1 MEENNMIRTLNSRL
15 NLCEFCNKYSTFPI
29 CIPDD
34 VEFGNGVGNDNI
46 TGCSNCDPSIEN
58 PITLL
63 HTINDS
69 K

>member
-1 MEENNMIRTLNSRL
+1 MIRTLNSKL
-15 NLCEFCNKYSTFPI
+15 HLCEHCTKYVQFPT
-29 CIPDD
+29 CISDD

-46 TGCSNCDPSIEN
+46 TGCSNYDPSDEN

-63 HTINDS
+63 YSINDN